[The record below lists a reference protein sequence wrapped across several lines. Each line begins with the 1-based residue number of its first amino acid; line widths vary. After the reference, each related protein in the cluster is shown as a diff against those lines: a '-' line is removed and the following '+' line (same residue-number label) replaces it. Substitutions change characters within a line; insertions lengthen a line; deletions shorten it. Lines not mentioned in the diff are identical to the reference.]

1 MSGGLSRKTLYAIIL
16 ILVVMV
22 VGQAGWLMLYIARAD
37 ELEKKYASMEKS
49 FKELQVTITQLQS
62 RISDES
68 VVGSLAYRHWSA
80 LCNRN
85 LTMIMSQYAPDAKL
99 YWLGCPIQRNCT
111 TLASIEDQWRRFFE
125 STKGQGLCTCVSS
138 LSVRLIPGFH
148 AGFTGAVVNA
158 RLSFCCPEGSQTAG
172 TPALDCACPEVR
184 YGLVYMLREGKWV
197 LVDEWWVVPPRW
209 HPYISY

>member
-1 MSGGLSRKTLYAIIL
+1 MSEGLSRKALYAIIL
-16 ILVVMV
+16 ILVVLA
-22 VGQAGWLMLYIARAD
+22 VGQAGWLMMYIARAD

-49 FKELQVTITQLQS
+49 FKEIQVTITQLQS
-62 RISDES
+62 RISDEGL
-68 VVGSLAYRHWSA
+68 VGFLAYRHWSA

-85 LTMIMSQYAPDAKL
+85 LTLIMSQYAPDAKL

-111 TLASIEDQWRRFFE
+111 TLAAIEDQWRRFFE
-125 STKGQGLCTCVSS
+125 FTKGQGLCMCVSS

-158 RLSFCCPEGSQTAG
+158 RISFCCPDRAQTEGTSL
-172 TPALDCACPEVR
+172 LDCACPEVR